1 MQQRYQAVITGN
13 TIRWIVPPPVE
24 LEDGKE
30 ISVEVTIKSDERTS
44 AERGT
49 AMYNA
54 LSELSKVKGVLSTI
68 ENPSEWQREIRKDN
82 ELNR

>member
-24 LEDGKE
+24 LEEGKE
-30 ISVEVTIKSDERTS
+30 ISVEVTIKSED
-44 AERGT
+44 RGN

-54 LSELSKVKGVLSTI
+54 LSKLSKIKGVLSAI
-68 ENPSEWQREIRKDN
+68 ENPSEWQREIRKDK
-82 ELNR
+82 ELIR

>member
-24 LEDGKE
+24 LEEGKE
-30 ISVEVTIKSDERTS
+30 ISVEVTIKSDEITPE
-44 AERGT
+44 ERGT

-54 LSELSKVKGVLSTI
+54 LSKLSKIKGVLSTI
-68 ENPSEWQREIRKDN
+68 ENPSAWQHNISTTKVVI
-82 ELNR
+82 